1 MDAKSIENF
10 EFIDREQIEIDLA
23 LGFMSDE
30 NRITRQEMIIQT
42 QTAFATAMMQLDPSV
57 PEMFEKL
64 RRPYEDKLYVL
75 GIKDADNFLPTFEE
89 AQKIAASKAK
99 QPNPQADL
107 MNAKTKLDQS
117 KAVEAQSIA
126 QLNAKKTQDI
136 DIDNMFEAMAAK
148 KGKLSAVQMD

>member
-1 MDAKSIENF
+1 
-10 EFIDREQIEIDLA
+10 
-23 LGFMSDE
+23 
-30 NRITRQEMIIQT
+30 
-42 QTAFATAMMQLDPSV
+42 MMQLDPSV